1 MSEGAARAQRRA
13 QDVRRD
19 RGVTQPAPA
28 PRFRRTAPAVP
39 APPAKTGGDGE
50 SVLASFGFGADEI
63 RALRESK
70 AVA

>member
-1 MSEGAARAQRRA
+1 M
-13 QDVRRD
+13 
-19 RGVTQPAPA
+19 TQPAPA
-28 PRFRRTAPAVP
+28 PRFSRTAPAVP

-50 SVLASFGFGADEI
+50 SVLASFGFAPDEI